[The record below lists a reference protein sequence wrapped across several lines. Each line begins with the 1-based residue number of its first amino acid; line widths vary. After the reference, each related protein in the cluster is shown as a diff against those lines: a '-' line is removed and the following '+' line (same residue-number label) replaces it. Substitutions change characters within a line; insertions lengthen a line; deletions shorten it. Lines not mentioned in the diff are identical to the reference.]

1 MMNSRVSS
9 RYLLPLYRIQLSYLF
24 VVVTLA
30 RAAAKPLSGAWD
42 SYLWTFLISS
52 LSLKYKR
59 ALINVLSFRTGVRCD
74 QCDIN
79 YFGNPLVPG
88 GTCDACFCNNN
99 IDPNM
104 PGSCDASTGECLRCL
119 YNSEGYNCEFCKPG
133 FFGDATR
140 QNCQGMFFYCKDLN
154 AKSKMKPNSHL
165 NIDIFTS
172 GTFLDLYNTICE
184 QSNRVASNPF

>member
-1 MMNSRVSS
+1 MRKEIFFFDLCRFLNMSIK
-9 RYLLPLYRIQLSYLF
+9 L
-24 VVVTLA
+24 
-30 RAAAKPLSGAWD
+30 D
-42 SYLWTFLISS
+42 SLWTHLEAMWLS

-59 ALINVLSFRTGVRCD
+59 SLINVRSLRTGVRCD

-140 QNCQGMFFYCKDLN
+140 QNCQGMFFIVKIWLPMNDE
-154 AKSKMKPNSHL
+154 
-165 NIDIFTS
+165 T
-172 GTFLDLYNTICE
+172 
-184 QSNRVASNPF
+184 

>member
-1 MMNSRVSS
+1 MN
-9 RYLLPLYRIQLSYLF
+9 IKF
-24 VVVTLA
+24 
-30 RAAAKPLSGAWD
+30 D
-42 SYLWTFLISS
+42 SLWTHLEAMS
-52 LSLKYKR
+52 LSLPLKYER
-59 ALINVLSFRTGVRCD
+59 ALIIARYFRTGVRCD

-88 GTCDACFCNNN
+88 GTCDACFCNDN

-140 QNCQGMFFYCKDLN
+140 QNCQGMNSVTKIW
-154 AKSKMKPNSHL
+154 STSHL
-165 NIDIFTS
+165 NVNVFIC
-172 GTFLDLYNTICE
+172 GTFQILDRCNTICE
-184 QSNRVASNPF
+184 QSHRVALNPF

>member
-1 MMNSRVSS
+1 MNPFGYSVALAFAFASAQ
-9 RYLLPLYRIQLSYLF
+9 YKQARIS
-24 VVVTLA
+24 V
-30 RAAAKPLSGAWD
+30 R
-42 SYLWTFLISS
+42 
-52 LSLKYKR
+52 
-59 ALINVLSFRTGVRCD
+59 SFRTGVRCD

-140 QNCQGMFFYCKDLN
+140 QNCQGMFFYCEGLTPK
-154 AKSKMKPNSHL
+154 
-165 NIDIFTS
+165 
-172 GTFLDLYNTICE
+172 
-184 QSNRVASNPF
+184 